1 MSYNRSIRCKK
12 RKFLRKQKQ
21 MKTVTSQHCFSQ
33 VAKQAGFMPTYW
45 SAIEISNDRQPENS
59 RVLEGA
65 GYA

>member
-1 MSYNRSIRCKK
+1 
-12 RKFLRKQKQ
+12 
-21 MKTVTSQHCFSQ
+21 MKTVTSLHCFSQ

-45 SAIEISNDRQPENS
+45 SAIEISNDRQPENV